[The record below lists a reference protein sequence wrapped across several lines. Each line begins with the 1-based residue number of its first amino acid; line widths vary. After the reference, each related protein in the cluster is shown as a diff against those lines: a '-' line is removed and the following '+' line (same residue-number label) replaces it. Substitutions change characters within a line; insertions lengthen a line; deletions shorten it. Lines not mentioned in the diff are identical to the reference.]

1 MSGLETVVRWR
12 WRRIR
17 QDRICTKGRT
27 AEDVDRRNRKKW
39 AATKL
44 QHKHKQHSP
53 HGVVNG
59 IRIWRVVGVAVR
71 RWNFDCGADYTGIA
85 IVGIAAATVVGPVPP
100 ALPLPPTI
108 PETLCGYP
116 VDIDSPNPKTGAN
129 PVRDIPLDPGHPAPA
144 AAANIKFPPPVPNVP
159 SPPPLRAKHKPSHD
173 FWRYLDREWQLELD
187 SDLMFGSDSEPAATG
202 WLYLEYTTT
211 SAKIQRYSRLC
222 LLALLIPSLCTS
234 NRLVILHTRRFPPHC
249 DRSTFEQLI
258 HVRAQFNL
266 LRSYCSER
274 GAVLGKAE
282 KFDLGLFLS

>member
-1 MSGLETVVRWR
+1 MQAQAQSSLHQHLAIDDDVV
-12 WRRIR
+12 IAFVHVSPL
-17 QDRICTKGRT
+17 DSAVAPGRL
-27 AEDVDRRNRKKW
+27 A
-39 AATKL
+39 
-44 QHKHKQHSP
+44 QH

-144 AAANIKFPPPVPNVP
+144 AAANIKFPPPDPNVP

-187 SDLMFGSDSEPAATG
+187 SDLMFGSDSEPAATPIEDQSLNVWITVDSHNPYDTPG
-202 WLYLEYTTT
+202 EYG
-211 SAKIQRYSRLC
+211 AQG
-222 LLALLIPSLCTS
+222 
-234 NRLVILHTRRFPPHC
+234 
-249 DRSTFEQLI
+249 STNSCKEENPMGFKGVWVVE
-258 HVRAQFNL
+258 
-266 LRSYCSER
+266 
-274 GAVLGKAE
+274 
-282 KFDLGLFLS
+282 